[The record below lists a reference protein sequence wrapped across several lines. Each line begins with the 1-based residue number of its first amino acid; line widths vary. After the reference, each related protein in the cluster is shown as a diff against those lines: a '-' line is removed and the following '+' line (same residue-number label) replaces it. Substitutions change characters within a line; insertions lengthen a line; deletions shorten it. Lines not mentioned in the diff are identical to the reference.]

1 MRVIAPGLD
10 LVELAAVRMQAAGC
24 VMCGITS
31 RPPCTPVA
39 HRGHGTP
46 EPRDQSLYAMWRWG
60 IPIRSAR
67 PSLRGSSEPVQAP
80 ALRRQRDLDRA
91 LRLHGLA
98 ATPPVHNDSDRYGAR
113 PRFRYRLDAPAD
125 RFMTC
130 PTPLPLTLDPTLNAW

>member
-60 IPIRSAR
+60 IPHSNVADGMPERVPPREEYGYSFSFSTDATNTSTPCD
-67 PSLRGSSEPVQAP
+67 PSWLTC
-80 ALRRQRDLDRA
+80 RQRF
-91 LRLHGLA
+91 
-98 ATPPVHNDSDRYGAR
+98 T
-113 PRFRYRLDAPAD
+113 
-125 RFMTC
+125 
-130 PTPLPLTLDPTLNAW
+130 